1 MKITVTGAAGGIGLA
16 TVQLAIE
23 YGHKVIA
30 VDLPI
35 ADFSTLQHENVEII
49 LADLSKQSDR
59 DKVVEASG
67 GVEGLVNCAGAMI
80 MKPIFEFTMDEIHK
94 LFEINFESTWDL
106 TSRIGSK
113 MPDGGSIVNLSS
125 TGSKYV
131 SNSQVGPYAATK
143 AAINSLTRTFAF
155 EFAQKNVRVN
165 AVAPGII
172 NTPMQDKVLKE
183 LNLQVKVTKEFRQN
197 AFSVINQYTLPKQA
211 ELRGNLNR
219 TSPAFKL
226 RGSPSPPATLVQAQE
241 CPPCFP
247 GRRGC

>member
-113 MPDGGSIVNLSS
+113 MPEGGSIVNLSS

-183 LNLQVKVTKEFRQN
+183 LATNEGRE
-197 AFSVINQYTLPKQA
+197 IA
-211 ELRGNLNR
+211 ELEKSRLTAIPMRRSGKPR
-219 TSPAFKL
+219 
-226 RGSPSPPATLVQAQE
+226 E
-241 CPPCFP
+241 CAELILFLLENKSSYIT
-247 GRRGC
+247 GQTINVDGGWVTY